1 MSIDRQFWKKKKVL
15 VTGHEGFLGSWLT
28 KTLVGLQSNVI
39 GVDKVLNRRYSILNG
54 QRNGFK
60 AVKGNINNKTFV
72 EGLICQFRPQ
82 IIFHLAAEAIVDD
95 SLKNPVKTFRTNIQG
110 TWNILEVLRGKRFVE
125 AVVVASS
132 DKAYGEHKKL
142 PYTEQAAL
150 NGKHPYDVSKSC
162 ADLLAQTYHHTYGVP
177 VCITRCGNIYGPGD
191 YHFSRI
197 VPDVI
202 RHALNEE
209 RFQIRSDGKY
219 VRDYIYVEDIVL
231 GYLTLAQKM
240 KKLNLAGEAF
250 NFSDEKPMTV
260 LELYSKIIKRI
271 RNKTV
276 KPEILNYARNE
287 IRKQYLSTRKSR
299 TILNWRARHS
309 LEEGLDKTIHWYR
322 SNRVKTRN

>member
-1 MSIDRQFWKKKKVL
+1 
-15 VTGHEGFLGSWLT
+15 
-28 KTLVGLQSNVI
+28 
-39 GVDKVLNRRYSILNG
+39 
-54 QRNGFK
+54 
-60 AVKGNINNKTFV
+60 
-72 EGLICQFRPQ
+72 
-82 IIFHLAAEAIVDD
+82 
-95 SLKNPVKTFRTNIQG
+95 
-110 TWNILEVLRGKRFVE
+110 
-125 AVVVASS
+125 
-132 DKAYGEHKKL
+132 
-142 PYTEQAAL
+142 
-150 NGKHPYDVSKSC
+150 
-162 ADLLAQTYHHTYGVP
+162 
-177 VCITRCGNIYGPGD
+177 
-191 YHFSRI
+191 
-197 VPDVI
+197 
-202 RHALNEE
+202 